1 MYIIKKN
8 ISIQFNNIIFV
19 FATWLM
25 IDKLASLLLSTLYDA
40 DISRNVHRSATSR
53 AYVCVFF
60 CFTLYLTF
68 LADKRHYLPE
78 KTVKK
83 YMLQLCK
90 SVDHCHRY
98 VQVEMAASKVTA

>member
-1 MYIIKKN
+1 
-8 ISIQFNNIIFV
+8 
-19 FATWLM
+19 M
-25 IDKLASLLLSTLYDA
+25 IDTTRHHCSLVHCMTL
-40 DISRNVHRSATSR
+40 ILVENVHTRSATSR

-60 CFTLYLTF
+60 CFTLYLKF

-98 VQVEMAASKVTA
+98 VQVEMAASKVTALSLF